1 MPGRSWA
8 LAALILG
15 AVLIGLVP
23 IGVRLSHEWGEL
35 GALATGFWRFALAA
49 VPLMA
54 WLAWR
59 PSAVAATPARPGVLV
74 VCGLAFAADIGCYF
88 LSISLTS
95 VANATLLSNLAPVVV
110 VGVTVVILRQRVAA
124 WGWIGAVL
132 AVIGVGLLAKRSLGE
147 SSALTGDA
155 LGLLSAIFYGFY
167 QLAIANA
174 RRDQPAVRV
183 MAAVAVVGA
192 LVLGPWAWLAGE
204 TMLPAGARGW
214 LVLIG
219 LAWIT
224 QIGGQG
230 LITWSLAHLPA
241 SFSSVVLL
249 VQPVVAAA
257 LGWWLFAEALG
268 AWQMVGAA
276 LVLVGIV
283 VARRALSV
291 SPRPSDQ

>member
-8 LAALILG
+8 LTALILG

-23 IGVRLSHEWGEL
+23 IGVRLSREWGEL
-35 GALATGFWRFALAA
+35 GSLATGFWRFALAA
-49 VPLMA
+49 VPLLA

-59 PSAVAATPARPGVLV
+59 PPAVTAAPARPGVLV

-110 VGVTVVILRQRVAA
+110 VGVTVVVLRQRVAA

-155 LGLLSAIFYGFY
+155 LGLVSAVFYGLY

-174 RRDQPAVRV
+174 RRDHSAVRV

-249 VQPVVAAA
+249 VQPAVAAA
-257 LGWWLFAEALG
+257 FGWWLFAEALG

-276 LVLVGIV
+276 LVLTGIV

-291 SPRPSDQ
+291 AR

>member
-23 IGVRLSHEWGEL
+23 IGVRLSREWGEL
-35 GALATGFWRFALAA
+35 GSLATGFWRFALAA

-59 PSAVAATPARPGVLV
+59 PPPVAAAPVRPGVLV

-124 WGWIGAVL
+124 WGWIGALL

-155 LGLLSAIFYGFY
+155 LGLLSAVFYGFY

-276 LVLVGIV
+276 LVLAGIV

-291 SPRPSDQ
+291 AR